1 MCGSTICVIR
11 MYLNGTWQTRIL
23 GEIASPGTRL
33 GCERLGLS
41 GCQYGK
47 DLKEVEI
54 ESDALF
60 GHPADTNLGQARN
73 AKSPYRYLQL
83 KPENPRPKHQKESS
97 MKKTQ
102 NTRGYE
108 RYFAIDTHREYHLVG
123 GQNEDQEWVVN
134 PRRVGIEKFA
144 EWAQKNLRA
153 GDIVVL
159 ETTTN
164 VWDTYD
170 IVAPLVSR
178 VLVANAAAV
187 GEIVGARVKTD
198 KEDVKR
204 LLKLLFGGIVP
215 EVWVPPVY
223 VRELRAFISYRNRLV
238 KMSTMIRNHLQ
249 SLLHKHSLM
258 LPEEGILNQRWWD
271 GQTSISTLEK
281 MQIRQELGLLDEIK
295 KLQAAV
301 SEELEKQS
309 TGELWGKQALQLM
322 QLPGVGVVVA
332 MTVLSAVGD
341 ISRFEDAK
349 QLVGYSGL
357 GAGVHDSGKTHKEKH
372 ITKKGRKELRW
383 IMVEAAWRA
392 VRMSPYWKAL
402 YEKYLRRMR
411 KPNQAIVVIA
421 RKLLVAMWHVL
432 TKEEMDIQ
440 ASEEDLAYKMLLLS
454 WSLND
459 NVRMG
464 LSYKQFAKYALM
476 KLGVEK
482 DITRF
487 VRKEIPRRLAPREE
501 VLTRMAELGIAQ

>member
-1 MCGSTICVIR
+1 
-11 MYLNGTWQTRIL
+11 
-23 GEIASPGTRL
+23 
-33 GCERLGLS
+33 
-41 GCQYGK
+41 
-47 DLKEVEI
+47 
-54 ESDALF
+54 
-60 GHPADTNLGQARN
+60 
-73 AKSPYRYLQL
+73 
-83 KPENPRPKHQKESS
+83 
-97 MKKTQ
+97 MKQTQ
-102 NTRGYE
+102 NTRGFE

-134 PRRVGIEKFA
+134 PRRVSIEKFA
-144 EWAQKNLRA
+144 EWAQKNFRA

-170 IVAPLVSR
+170 IVAPLAGR

-187 GEIVGARVKTD
+187 GEIAGARVKTD
-198 KEDVKR
+198 TKDIER

-215 EVWVPPVY
+215 EVWVPPAH

-238 KMSTMIRNHLQ
+238 KMATMIRNRLN

-258 LPEEGILNQRWWD
+258 LPEEGILNQTWWD
-271 GQTSISTLEK
+271 VQVSISTLEK

-322 QLPGVGVVVA
+322 QLPGVGVIVA
-332 MTVLSAVGD
+332 MTVLSAIGD

-349 QLVGYSGL
+349 HLVGYAGI

-392 VRMSPYWKAL
+392 VRMSSYWKDQ
-402 YEKYLRRMR
+402 YEKHLRRMR
-411 KPNQAIVVIA
+411 KPTQAIVAIA
-421 RKLLVAMWHVL
+421 RKLLVAIWHVL
-432 TKEEMDIQ
+432 TKEETDIH
-440 ASEEDLAYKMLLLS
+440 ASEDDLAYKMLLLS

-464 LSYKQFAKYALM
+464 LTYKQFAKYALM
-476 KLGVEK
+476 KLGIEN

-487 VRKEIPRRLAPREE
+487 VRREVPRRLAPREE
-501 VLTRMAELGIAQ
+501 VLARMEELGIAQ